1 MNLAYRLHRMGI
13 GVIQGRDIS
22 RYEKITRIE
31 KLGLIKRP
39 YWDAL
44 TDILARAVILS
55 EQKAVDAVICMSSF
69 NCGIDSILTSLIYK
83 YVTRIPVF
91 SLKIDEHR
99 AEAGFETRLEAFGD
113 IVREAAL

>member
-1 MNLAYRLHRMGI
+1 MNLADRLHRMGI

-31 KLGLIKRP
+31 KLHLIKRP

-55 EQKAVDAVICMSSF
+55 EQKTVDAVICMSSF
-69 NCGIDSILTSLIYK
+69 NCGIDSILTALIYK
-83 YVTRIPVF
+83 YITDIPVF
-91 SLKIDEHR
+91 NLKIDEHR
-99 AEAGFETRLEAFGD
+99 ADAGFETRLEAFGD
-113 IVREAAL
+113 IVREAAI

>member
-1 MNLAYRLHRMGI
+1 
-13 GVIQGRDIS
+13 
-22 RYEKITRIE
+22 
-31 KLGLIKRP
+31 
-39 YWDAL
+39 
-44 TDILARAVILS
+44 
-55 EQKAVDAVICMSSF
+55 MSSF

-83 YVTRIPVF
+83 YVTGIPVF